1 MSSFYVASG
10 DAASGPCSYTTCTL
24 STKPVLSPASHQLLL
39 RTVSTVDVMSHLEG
53 PFRCRVWTVYVARS
67 LVRLPAAL
75 PPSLSTLD
83 DIIFT
88 SVVASLSS
96 VTPPRI
102 FVVRLPRSHVVFW
115 PLFPSL
121 LVPLLLVH
129 SCPQLPVSLKPV
141 SLLLGFCPTWDQK
154 SWVGAPGITHKSVL
168 GVGRGSSLVLVSRDL

>member
-10 DAASGPCSYTTCTL
+10 DATSGPYSYTTCTL

-39 RTVSTVDVMSHLEG
+39 RTVSTVDMMSRLEG
-53 PFRCRVWTVYVARS
+53 PFRWRVWTVYVARS

-83 DIIFT
+83 DIILT

-96 VTPPRI
+96 QDICRQAAPQP
-102 FVVRLPRSHVVFW
+102 LVFW

-129 SCPQLPVSLKPV
+129 ACPQLPVSLEPV

-154 SWVGAPGITHKSVL
+154 SCVGPQGSHISRCWGWVEGPH
-168 GVGRGSSLVLVSRDL
+168 